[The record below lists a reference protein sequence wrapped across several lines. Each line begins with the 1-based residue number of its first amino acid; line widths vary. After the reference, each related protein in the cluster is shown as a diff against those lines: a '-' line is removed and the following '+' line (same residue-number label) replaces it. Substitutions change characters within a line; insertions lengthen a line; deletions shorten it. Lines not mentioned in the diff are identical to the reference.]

1 VNLKE
6 RTSVVHRRRI
16 GQPPFHRLI
25 SMTRQRWFILGASL
39 LLLTVGAELGV
50 RSWNALKG
58 SVQVANQGENTM
70 DDVIVTYGNTRVAVG
85 TLAAGQSTNV
95 WLTAAGKG
103 TLSLDFKQKGNPLNG
118 FHVPDFDPIE
128 NLANG
133 LKLVLIVK
141 DNRVERFMDDEQ
153 PSSSPWKNLVDIV
166 TGWFEPENP
175 SMR

>member
-1 VNLKE
+1 
-6 RTSVVHRRRI
+6 
-16 GQPPFHRLI
+16 
-25 SMTRQRWFILGASL
+25 MTRQRWFIFGMLL

-50 RSWNALKG
+50 RSWNASKG
-58 SVQVANQGENTM
+58 SVQLVNQGESTM
-70 DDVIVTYGNTRVAVG
+70 DEVIVTYGSTRVAVG
-85 TLAAGQSTNV
+85 TLASGQTTNV
-95 WLTAAGKG
+95 WFTAAGKG

-118 FHVPDFDPIE
+118 FQVPDFDPTE

-133 LKLVLIVK
+133 FKLVLIVK